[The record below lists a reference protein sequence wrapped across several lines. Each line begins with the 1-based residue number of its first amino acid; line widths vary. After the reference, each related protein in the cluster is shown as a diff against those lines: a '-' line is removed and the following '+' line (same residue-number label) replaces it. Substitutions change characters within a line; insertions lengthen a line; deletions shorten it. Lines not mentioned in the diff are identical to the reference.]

1 MRLAVLLLFFPLVC
15 VTFVEGTR
23 SPKTN
28 LVADKKLG
36 QEIFRP
42 DDGEKSALAVGQS
55 ASPLPLPP
63 VAGRDGALK
72 RDSKDILQQPRQGL
86 VRSTYGLR
94 SIQLWVDAHNQERG
108 QALPAQPLEWDR
120 KIARFA
126 QRHADSI
133 SHQTNCTPDF
143 NEDNGDY
150 GENLFWGIYEYGLRK
165 WTITEAVAQW
175 VKQKRFYDYATNTC
189 EAGQNCAAYLQVV
202 WNETKKIGC
211 AEVFCPFKA
220 EFNGVAQ
227 FFVCNYFPAASIG
240 PGHRHPY

>member
-1 MRLAVLLLFFPLVC
+1 MSLLRVVANLCFKVLCSRCFIQYTC
-15 VTFVEGTR
+15 
-23 SPKTN
+23 
-28 LVADKKLG
+28 DKSEPHMFSHKRQFLHHQNWGGLG
-36 QEIFRP
+36 
-42 DDGEKSALAVGQS
+42 GM
-55 ASPLPLPP
+55 
-63 VAGRDGALK
+63 
-72 RDSKDILQQPRQGL
+72 
-86 VRSTYGLR
+86 
-94 SIQLWVDAHNQERG
+94 NRG